1 MMNHK
6 VHFVKLKDIDKYE
19 DWSSR
24 IFGMYETFF
33 ENFESTRSFINKI
46 KASIDLIQQLGKK

>member
-1 MMNHK
+1 MNHK

-24 IFGMYETFF
+24 IFSMYETFF

>member
-1 MMNHK
+1 MKNHK

-24 IFGMYETFF
+24 IFSMYETFF